1 MPSEEQLE
9 DMTDFGN
16 TASEKVRE
24 EITVKEEDFQAKFDA
39 FQKELE
45 EQKQKLIEATT
56 VKEEKPAKENN
67 YKKNHRDNQF
77 TIFRGVRPANKPKVK
92 PPTKKFTDKGVEAVL
107 GERRG
112 AFKIWPDRPVKNT

>member
-1 MPSEEQLE
+1 MPGEEQLE
-9 DMTDFGN
+9 EMKDV
-16 TASEKVRE
+16 VRKDE
-24 EITVKEEDFQAKFDA
+24 EQEDRVTVAESDFQAKFDA

-56 VKEEKPAKENN
+56 PKEDKPSKENT

-77 TIFRGVRPANKPKVK
+77 TIFRGVRPGNKPKVK